1 MPNTSHNAPKSE
13 APDALHRVG
22 TDERIASSIPDTHT
36 AGNSAA
42 VSGITPDQA
51 DITNGR
57 TNTIAKNDGA
67 LNGATASDVS
77 KPPFYWFT
85 THLNLP
91 YLVLA
96 ALLVATGVAAWRTYK
111 QEKQLANV
119 EFTRVASAT
128 AGRIKSAIDD
138 VERVMRGASGLIAAN
153 PELTDKQWLIY
164 LNSLDQTLRVPGLN
178 EIGFWRA
185 DVSNGNIKVANYKLL
200 PNLSY
205 AVVPNSAIVP
215 PSDAWKL
222 DTRIVAAIS
231 EAQRLQAFTISAPLD
246 WTPRVPQSAMAVLM
260 VMPVYTNP
268 RDSTF
273 SQQEKSAP
281 IGFIH
286 ALVRIDELFTHAIPE
301 GSTQLNITLADGES
315 TVFSTNQMPGAVSAG
330 QTQAHRFNTSL
341 SQYGRPWQ
349 LSITGQVR
357 ELDAEVNRLP
367 ILIGMSGIIG
377 TVLIAGLI
385 FLLSR
390 LRKQAQGLAATMTVQ
405 LRNQVKLTEDLIE
418 MNPVPIYRKDAQGR
432 YISFNRAWENMTG
445 FDRTSYIGR
454 TVNDVQAE
462 EQAFATERVEMELLQ
477 NPGLVITEEQRF
489 LINNGTTL
497 DVIVSKTAIFDT
509 DGKPAG
515 MVGTV
520 TDVSQIKK
528 LESEL
533 REQNKFTADL
543 IEFNPT
549 PIFRKDAAGRWVA
562 VNAAWERFTGR
573 HRSEALGKTNREY
586 QRPEV
591 ADQNDA
597 ADRQLLQSPSG
608 YTTGNIRLKNV
619 QGEIFETIVARA
631 LIRRTDGTIDGMIGT
646 ITDITPMFKLEQM
659 LSAQREQLDL
669 VIRSS
674 QQGIWDIRYVPN
686 TSSQPAPY
694 FSDRFYNILGY
705 SSTDTATAPISFEQ
719 IIHPDDFAQFEVA
732 RLAHFAGKTRFFDAE
747 CRAQTKSGQFVWL
760 RTRGIAQSEA
770 SHDNKKDKVA
780 ADTHTVR
787 FTGSIIDITTNKNA
801 EVELFEAN
809 IRVTESAKAKES
821 FLATMSHEIRTPLN
835 GVLGMANLLSETPL
849 TDEQQDYIRVIRASG
864 DTLLGLIDDILDF
877 TKIES
882 GRMALENQP
891 LDLIGVIESAME
903 MVQEKAR
910 EKKLYLLFSIAD
922 EVPNYV
928 MGDITRLR
936 QVLTNLLS
944 NAVKF
949 TPAGQISISVEI
961 NAVASPRFELIIRVA
976 DTGIGIPEN
985 RINKLFQ
992 PFTQVDETTTRR
1004 FGGTGLGLVIS
1015 KRICE
1020 LMGGSVSAT
1029 SVEGQGS
1036 VFTVKIIT
1044 QSARGPLQ
1052 PHMLRNIS
1060 EFEDKSVLLIGGYLP
1075 YQTSLALL
1083 LQRWGLRTTV
1093 ALNEAAM
1100 AHLNPRQHFDV
1111 VLAELDL
1118 ERPFNAPLC
1127 IALDNAR
1134 EDSEIKHGHTLPVIL
1149 HSKHKRSEIAKQEP
1163 SYILTHDF
1171 LIARSLSRGKLC
1183 DTLQRALS
1191 GVGHADVSL
1200 RPYAHDPVYEDAFT
1214 SLADRAT
1221 PQAEPTSPAVA
1232 LAAEKRL
1239 AKQTANRANL
1249 SPLRILIAEDNEINR
1264 RVILGMLKNL
1274 GYEAVVAENGR
1285 LAVNAALAETFDLVL
1300 MDIHMPELDG
1310 LGAMEQIRAHCRDA
1324 QCPRIVAMT
1333 AHALSGDREHYLE
1346 SGMDDYIAKPIKMN
1360 DLTQALERTCQALNP
1375 GNYNATAAAA
1385 PPSPTV
1391 PIEAFAPEVH
1401 HVKTPAPKKVTT
1413 ERDFSILDAEQLEDL
1428 RYLPAA
1434 PDEIVDPN
1442 NPMAGLISLFLVKA
1456 RERLLSVQT
1465 ALAAH
1470 KWHDVAELA
1479 HSLRGSTASM
1489 GFLRVAFICKE
1500 LELSAR
1506 AREEVEKIDPAAALD
1521 FTKFA
1526 DLLSR
1531 LRLNFAEAETALYD
1545 WQKQIQAEG

>member
-1 MPNTSHNAPKSE
+1 MPNSPINSLHTTVPEMA
-13 APDALHRVG
+13 DA
-22 TDERIASSIPDTHT
+22 
-36 AGNSAA
+36 
-42 VSGITPDQA
+42 
-51 DITNGR
+51 
-57 TNTIAKNDGA
+57 
-67 LNGATASDVS
+67 ATAAEPKNGS
-77 KPPFYWFT
+77 FHWFT

-91 YLVLA
+91 YLVLVS
-96 ALLVATGVAAWRTYK
+96 LLVATGVAAWRAHG
-111 QEKQLANV
+111 QEK
-119 EFTRVASAT
+119 RVAQTEFARVAT
-128 AGRIKSAIDD
+128 DTTNRIKSNIDE
-138 VERVMRGASGLIAAN
+138 VERIMRGASGLIAAN
-153 PELTDKQWLIY
+153 PELNNKQWAIY
-164 LNSLDQTLRVPGLN
+164 LESLDQTLRVPGLN

-185 DVSNGNIKVANYKLL
+185 EPDGQVSNDATAARSTSPPTSARMARPERTARAL
-200 PNLSY
+200 NLDY
-205 AVVPNSAIVP
+205 AIVP
-215 PSDAWKL
+215 GSEIVPPGDAWKSNP
-222 DTRIVAAIS
+222 RILAAVN
-231 EAQRLQAFTISAPLD
+231 EAQTLQAFTISAPLD
-246 WTPRVPQSAMAVLM
+246 WVPRVPQYAAAVIM
-260 VMPVYTNP
+260 VMPVYANP
-268 RDSTF
+268 RDAIF
-273 SQQEKSAP
+273 SQQAKVAA
-281 IGFIH
+281 IGFVH
-286 ALVRIDELFTHAIPE
+286 AVVRIDDLFSTVIPE
-301 GSTQLNITLADGES
+301 GSAQVNVTLTDGDT
-315 TVFSTNQMPGAVSAG
+315 TVFSTSQTLVSPITVQK
-330 QTQAHRFNTSL
+330 QTLAPAHSITTPLTR
-341 SQYGRPWQ
+341 YGRPWQ
-349 LSITGQVR
+349 INISGAVR
-357 ELDAEVNRLP
+357 ELDADANRAP
-367 ILIGMSGIIG
+367 LIISLLGIIG
-377 TVLIAGLI
+377 TALIAGLI

-390 LRKQAQGLAATMTVQ
+390 LRNQAQSLASTMTTQ

-418 MNPVPIYRKDAQGR
+418 MNPVPIYRKDANGR
-432 YISFNRAWENMTG
+432 YISFNRAWEKMSG
-445 FDRTSYIGR
+445 FDRADYLGR
-454 TVNDVQAE
+454 TVEDVQSE
-462 EQAFATERVEMELLQ
+462 DVAFHTRRIEMELLE
-477 NPGLVITEEQRF
+477 NPGLVNTEEQRF
-489 LINNGTTL
+489 PVKSGALL
-497 DVIVSKTAIFDT
+497 DIIVSKTAIFDS

-528 LESEL
+528 LESDL

-562 VNAAWERFTGR
+562 VNDAWERFTGR

-597 ADRQLLQSPSG
+597 ADRQLMQSPSG
-608 YTTGNIRLKNV
+608 YTTGKIRLTNV
-619 QGEIFETIVARA
+619 HGEVFETIVARA

-674 QQGIWDIRYVPN
+674 QQGIWDIRYGADA
-686 TSSQPAPY
+686 SDAIIAPY
-694 FSDRFYNILGY
+694 FSDRFHDILGY
-705 SSTDTATAPISFEQ
+705 SGTDVANAPVSFEQ
-719 IIHPDDFAQFEVA
+719 IVHPDDFVQFEET
-732 RLAHFAGKTRFFDAE
+732 RLAHFAGKSRFFDAE
-747 CRAQTKSGQFVWL
+747 CRARTKAGQFVWL
-760 RTRGIAQSEA
+760 RTRGVAQRETT
-770 SHDNKKDKVA
+770 NDKNSRSA
-780 ADTHTVR
+780 GNAQTVR

-801 EVELFEAN
+801 EVELSEAN

-882 GRMALENQP
+882 GRMAFENQP
-891 LDLIGVIESAME
+891 VDLIGVIESAMD
-903 MVQEKAR
+903 MVMEKAR

-936 QVLTNLLS
+936 QVLINLLS

-949 TPAGQISISVEI
+949 TPTGQISISVDI

-976 DTGIGIPEN
+976 DTGIGIPES

-1004 FGGTGLGLVIS
+1004 FGGTGLGLAIS

-1020 LMGGSVSAT
+1020 LMGGNITAA
-1029 SVEGQGS
+1029 SVEGEGS
-1036 VFTVKIIT
+1036 TFTVTIVT

-1075 YQTSLALL
+1075 YQESLALL

-1093 ALNEAAM
+1093 AENDAAV
-1100 AHLNPRQHFDV
+1100 AHLGPKQKFDV

-1118 ERPFNAPLC
+1118 DRPFNAPLC
-1127 IALDNAR
+1127 ITLDNVR
-1134 EDSEIKHGHTLPVIL
+1134 EDTEIKHGHPLPVIL
-1149 HSKHKRSEIAKQEP
+1149 HSKHKRAEIARQEP
-1163 SYILTHDF
+1163 PYIVTHDY
-1171 LIARSLSRGKLC
+1171 LIARSLSRSKLC
-1183 DTLQRALS
+1183 DTLQRALNGS
-1191 GVGHADVSL
+1191 GHADISL

-1221 PQAEPTSPAVA
+1221 PQAEPTSPTVA
-1232 LAAEKRL
+1232 LASEKRL
-1239 AKQTANRANL
+1239 SKQAPDTSNL
-1249 SPLRILIAEDNEINR
+1249 CPLRILVAEDNEINR

-1274 GYEAVVAENGR
+1274 GYDAVVAENGR

-1310 LGAMEQIRAHCRDA
+1310 LGAMAQIRAHFSDA

-1333 AHALSGDREHYLE
+1333 AHALSGDRERYLE
-1346 SGMDDYIAKPIKMN
+1346 SGMDDYIPKPIKMN
-1360 DLTQALERTCQALNP
+1360 DLTQTLQRACLALHPNSQIASP
-1375 GNYNATAAAA
+1375 TAATVVTT
-1385 PPSPTV
+1385 PSEQEFEPD
-1391 PIEAFAPEVH
+1391 PI
-1401 HVKTPAPKKVTT
+1401 KKVIAKKTRG
-1413 ERDFSILDAEQLEDL
+1413 ERDFVILDTEQLEDI

-1442 NPMAGLISLFLVKA
+1442 DPMAGLISLFLQKA
-1456 RERLLSVQT
+1456 RERLITLQT

-1470 KWHDVAELA
+1470 QWHDVAEIS

-1489 GFLRVAFICKE
+1489 GFLRVAFLCKE

-1506 AREEVEKIDPAAALD
+1506 TRGEAEKVDPATALD

-1545 WQKQIQAEG
+1545 WQKEIQSAG